1 MGKKTKKINIGI
13 SLFIRKEGDSIF
25 SNGIKQN
32 VLMLYKLLKQSKKF
46 NEIYIINVGD
56 GDDPSLLMMDDVDV
70 KVVRF
75 DDVQNDLDFLIELG
89 AQTGHKITGKVREN
103 GGKVVAYK
111 GGNDFWIDTERTL
124 FQQKPGAVFIGVK
137 YDEIWTTPQHM
148 NTNYHYFRLAY
159 DAPVKE
165 VPHIWDSFFIDK
177 IIGQLKKPY
186 DYQPGKKR
194 WNFGVFEPNIN
205 MLKTCHYPMLIL
217 EDTYRHLTRQEGIDP
232 EEIKLGDIYITNAV
246 KLKEREIFTHFANTL
261 DIVKTKKASFESRY
275 KLPWFISEYID
286 AVVSWQHE
294 NGLNYL
300 WYDVLY
306 GGYPLI
312 HNSPFIKDAG
322 YYYEGF
328 NVEDGKNKMLEAFE
342 SHDDNLVEYKRAAKE
357 VIWEHQAINP
367 KNVEYHENL
376 ILELYESK

>member
-1 MGKKTKKINIGI
+1 MGKKRKKINIGI

-56 GDDPSLLMMDDVDV
+56 GEDPSLLMMDDVDV

-75 DDVQNDLDFLIELG
+75 DDVQDDLDFLIELG
-89 AQTGHKITGKVREN
+89 AQTGHKITGKVRDN

-124 FQQKPGAVFIGVK
+124 FEKKPGAVFIGVK
-137 YDEIWTTPQHM
+137 YDQIWTTPQHM
-148 NTNYHYFRLAY
+148 NTNYHYFRIAY

-165 VPHIWDSFFIDK
+165 VPHIWDPFFIDK
-177 IIGQLKKPY
+177 IANQLKKPY
-186 DYQPGKKR
+186 EYQPGKTK
-194 WNFGVFEPNIN
+194 WNIGVFEPNIN

-217 EDTYRHLTRQEGIDP
+217 EDVYRYFEREKGIEPDDM
-232 EEIKLGDIYITNAV
+232 KLGDIYITNAV
-246 KLKEREIFTHFANTL
+246 KLKDREIFTHFANTL
-261 DIVKTKKASFESRY
+261 QIVKSKKASFESRY

-286 AVVSWQHE
+286 GVLSWHHE

-312 HNSPFIKDAG
+312 HNSSFIKDAG

-328 NVEDGKNKMLEAFE
+328 NVTDGKEKMLEAFE
-342 SHDDNLVEYKRAAKE
+342 THDENIEQYKKAAKE
-357 VIWEHQAINP
+357 VIWDHQAINP
-367 KNVEYHENL
+367 KNVEYHEKL
-376 ILELYESK
+376 ILDLYESK